1 MDLKRKLAEDRP
13 VGGWC
18 ALPSPGVAEALAT
31 ADFDFVTVDTEHSA
45 ATAGDIEDMLRA
57 IESAPGDTEA
67 LVRVADVEAARIK
80 RVLDA
85 GPSAIM
91 APQID
96 SPAAAR
102 ELVELCRYPP
112 QVGEDVERGE
122 DDGDD
127 AENGDDSENGDDG
140 ENGDDSADDP
150 ADRVDADGYR
160 GRRGVAGSRASGFGR
175 RLDEYL
181 RRGADDVA
189 VIAQIETP
197 RAVEAAGEIAAV
209 PGIDALFVGPA
220 DLSASLGRFGEYDDP
235 AFTDAVEATLAGADD
250 EGVPVGTLATSDELI
265 DRWVDAGYDF
275 LIAGT
280 DIGFLSTG
288 ADRAIERF
296 EEQS

>member
-1 MDLKRKLAEDRP
+1 MDLKRKLVEGDRP

-45 ATAGDIEDMLRA
+45 ATAGDVEDMLRA

-67 LVRVADVEAARIK
+67 LVRVADAEPARIK

-96 SPAAAR
+96 SSGAAR

-112 QVGEDVERGE
+112 QVGEVGEDGE
-122 DDGDD
+122 DDP
-127 AENGDDSENGDDG
+127 EE
-140 ENGDDSADDP
+140 
-150 ADRVDADGYR
+150 RVDADGYR
-160 GRRGVAGSRASGFGR
+160 GRRGVAGSRASDFGR

-181 RRGADDVA
+181 RSGADDIA

-197 RAVEAAGEIAAV
+197 RAVESAGEIAAV

-235 AFTDAVEATLAGADD
+235 AFTDAIEATIAAAND
-250 EGVPVGTLATSDELI
+250 EGVPVGTLATRDELV
-265 DRWVDAGYDF
+265 DRWVDAGYDY

-280 DIGFLSTG
+280 DIGFLSAG
-288 ADRAIERF
+288 ADRATERF
-296 EEQS
+296 ETQL

>member
-1 MDLKRKLAEDRP
+1 MDLKRQLVEERP

-18 ALPSPGVAEALAT
+18 AVPSPGVAEALAT

-45 ATAGDIEDMLRA
+45 ATTGDVEEMLRA

-67 LVRVADVEAARIK
+67 LVRVADVESARIK

-102 ELVELCRYPP
+102 EFVELCRYPP
-112 QVGEDVERGE
+112 QVGEDGS
-122 DDGDD
+122 G
-127 AENGDDSENGDDG
+127 AGDDG
-140 ENGDDSADDP
+140 GDGADPSGNDSADDP
-150 ADRVDADGYR
+150 GDRVDSDGYR

-175 RLDEYL
+175 RLNEYL
-181 RRGADDVA
+181 RGGADDIA

-197 RAVEAAGEIAAV
+197 GAVEAAGEIAAV
-209 PGIDALFVGPA
+209 SGIDALFVGPA
-220 DLSASLGRFGEYDDP
+220 DLSASFGRFGEYDDP
-235 AFTDAVEATLAGADD
+235 AFTDAIEATLAAADD

-296 EEQS
+296 EERS

>member
-1 MDLKRKLAEDRP
+1 MDLKRKLVEGERP

-45 ATAGDIEDMLRA
+45 ATAGDVEDMLRA

-96 SPAAAR
+96 SPSAAR
-102 ELVELCRYPP
+102 EFVELCRYPP
-112 QVGEDVERGE
+112 QVGEGGSGN
-122 DDGDD
+122 DGDD
-127 AENGDDSENGDDG
+127 S

-175 RLDEYL
+175 RLDAYL

-197 RAVEAAGEIAAV
+197 RAVESAGEIAAV

-235 AFTDAVEATLAGADD
+235 AFTDAIEATLVAADD

-265 DRWVDAGYDF
+265 DRWVDAGYDY

-280 DIGFLSTG
+280 DVGFLSTG
-288 ADRAIERF
+288 ADRAIARF